1 MFFFVKPLPY
11 PLMPLS
17 KHNIFFLMSNVSK
30 LYFFYLTSL
39 ETYEN
44 NKISNKT
51 VAVDVVYLYGL
62 EYDEKRALQNTV
74 VDLVRKMLIEDDS
87 TVLYLKSVSIH

>member
-1 MFFFVKPLPY
+1 M
-11 PLMPLS
+11 
-17 KHNIFFLMSNVSK
+17 VSK
-30 LYFFYLTSL
+30 LNFFNLTSL